1 MEFETKIHAII
12 MKQLCFF
19 FIPPIIQII
28 DSYVTLD
35 FDFAHTDLHCINFFI
50 YVFEH
55 LNFNKANL
63 QHTRFFDCNFKKLV
77 FSNANLDHAQFENC
91 DFTECKFA
99 NTRLMNAKIKNCNF
113 IDCDFSNALC
123 SYLECKQSF
132 WRRCSLIKSNF
143 QHAIF
148 LKTTFQIIN
157 CSCSDW
163 GYAIYTNGN
172 ARNVN
177 FKHAEVYYFK
187 FKPDRQKNIEW
198 SQDFLQ
204 DGVLVLISSIGLT
217 AVDKRFGFVYAIGMS
232 VFIAKRALLYYQIL

>member
-1 MEFETKIHAII
+1 MEFETKIHAILS
-12 MKQLCFF
+12 KELCF
-19 FIPPIIQII
+19 FIPPITQII

-35 FDFAHTDLHCINFFI
+35 FDFANMDLNHTYFFI

-63 QHTRFFDCNFKKLV
+63 QHTQFFDCNLSKLI
-77 FSNANLDHAQFENC
+77 FSNANLDYAQFENC
-91 DFTECKFA
+91 HFTKCKFA

-123 SYLECKQSF
+123 SSLECKQSF

-157 CSCSDW
+157 CSYSDW
-163 GYAIYTNGN
+163 SYAIYTNGN
-172 ARNVN
+172 ATNVN
-177 FKHAEVYYFK
+177 FKHAKVYYFN
-187 FKPDRQKNIEW
+187 FKPDRQENIEW
-198 SQDFLQ
+198 SRNFLH
-204 DGVLVLISSIGLT
+204 LVLISSIGFT
-217 AVDKRFGFVYAIGMS
+217 AVDKRFGFVYAIGIS
-232 VFIAKRALLYYQIL
+232 VFVAKRALLFYQIL